1 MGEAKTTRNLAI
13 LNVVLQI
20 LLMVA
25 AATAF
30 WLAKRR
36 RFKRHCLVMR
46 VSVAVQI
53 ILIAAL
59 MAPSLSAY
67 LSHWSGWSW
76 FTAELIVHHVLG
88 VIVVVLFIYFNLAL
102 TGVVRSPRRLRPY
115 MRSALVLWLVLLA
128 MGLHLY
134 IYIWR

>member
-1 MGEAKTTRNLAI
+1 MTSGLALTNL
-13 LNVVLQI
+13 VLQVALI
-20 LLMVA
+20 VTALAAYLLA
-25 AATAF
+25 R
-30 WLAKRR
+30 RR

-46 VSVAVQI
+46 VSVGVQI

-67 LSHWSGWSW
+67 VNHWSGWSW

-88 VIVVVLFIYFNLAL
+88 VVVVLLFLYFNLAL

-115 MRSALVLWLVLLA
+115 MRSALVLWLVSLA
-128 MGLHLY
+128 LGIYLY
-134 IYIWR
+134 WHIWR

>member
-1 MGEAKTTRNLAI
+1 MTRNLAI
-13 LNVVLQI
+13 LNVVLQM
-20 LLMVA
+20 LLIVA

-36 RFKRHCLVMR
+36 RFNRHCLVMR
-46 VSVAVQI
+46 VSLAVQI

-59 MAPSLSAY
+59 MAPSLSAH

-76 FTAELIVHHVLG
+76 FTAEIIVHHVLG

-115 MRSALVLWLVLLA
+115 MRSALVLWLVSLA